1 MQIKLFKKRNNF
13 KKKDFILNS
22 NLYWRIAI
30 SVAFGLI
37 LFSFFFGF
45 RLFLQIDQE
54 FVPMETEGG
63 GSTSL
68 VNKNRILK
76 ILNYFSEREK
86 KSAEILNSP
95 VPIVDPSL

>member
-30 SVAFGLI
+30 SGAFGLI
-37 LFSFFFGF
+37 LLSFSFGLY
-45 RLFLQIDQE
+45 LFLQINQE
-54 FVPMETEGG
+54 SVLPETN
-63 GSTSL
+63 GSTQTPM
-68 VNKNRILK
+68 VNKDRISK
-76 ILNYFSEREK
+76 VLNYFSEREK